1 MNEDQNLMTSG
12 NTIRRVAIAI
22 LQYQDKFLMQLRDD
36 IPTIVHP
43 GVWTMFGGHLE
54 INEEPEIGVCRELQE
69 EIGYVPQ
76 QISHFRTYSDDLPL
90 GDRVSGDRALGDRAL
105 NNRVIRHVFYGCLDV
120 GLNMLEL
127 NEGWDMDLL
136 SLSEIIKGSHY
147 SAQALQERPIAP
159 SHRQIML
166 DFLSSPECHTALCA
180 KLNPR

>member
-1 MNEDQNLMTSG
+1 MDEDQNLTASG

-36 IPTIVHP
+36 IPTIIHP

-54 INEEPEIGVCRELQE
+54 INEQPEIGVCRELQE

-76 QISHFRTYSDDLPL
+76 EISHFQTYADDL
-90 GDRVSGDRALGDRAL
+90 AL
-105 NNRVIRHVFYGCLDV
+105 NNRVIRDVFYGCLDV
-120 GLNMLEL
+120 GLDMLEL

-136 SLSEIIKGSHY
+136 SCSEIIKGSHY

-159 SHRQIML
+159 SHHQIML
-166 DFLSSPECHTALCA
+166 DFLSSPECRI
-180 KLNPR
+180 NI

>member
-1 MNEDQNLMTSG
+1 MNEDQDLTTSG

-22 LQYQDKFLMQLRDD
+22 LQYEDKFLMQLRDD
-36 IPTIVHP
+36 IPTIIHP

-54 INEEPEIGVCRELQE
+54 INEQPEIGVCRELQE
-69 EIGYVPQ
+69 EIGYVPL
-76 QISHFRTYSDDLPL
+76 QISHFRTYADDLPL
-90 GDRVSGDRALGDRAL
+90 DDQSLGDRAL
-105 NNRVIRHVFYGCLDV
+105 YNRVIRHVFYGCLDV

-166 DFLSSPECHTALCA
+166 DFLSSPECRI
-180 KLNPR
+180 NI

>member
-1 MNEDQNLMTSG
+1 MNEDQDLTTSG

-54 INEEPEIGVCRELQE
+54 INEEPKIGVCRELQE

-76 QISHFRTYSDDLPL
+76 QISHFRTYSDDLAL
-90 GDRVSGDRALGDRAL
+90 GDQDLGDRAS
-105 NNRVIRHVFYGCLDV
+105 NDRVVRNVFYGCLDV

-136 SLSEIIKGSHY
+136 SCPEIIKGSHY

-166 DFLSSPECHTALCA
+166 DFLSSPECRI
-180 KLNPR
+180 NI